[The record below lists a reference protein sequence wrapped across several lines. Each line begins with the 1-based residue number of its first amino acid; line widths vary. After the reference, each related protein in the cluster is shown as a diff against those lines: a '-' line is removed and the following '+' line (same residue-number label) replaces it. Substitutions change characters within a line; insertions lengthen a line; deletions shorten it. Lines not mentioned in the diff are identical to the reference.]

1 MNRILI
7 WEGSCNI
14 RPLMM
19 IFFIKKKTSHVRKE
33 GRFYTTIKTQKTS
46 THKVHIIHP
55 NSGTLELWEVLT
67 WPSEDIWLAPHRCSL
82 LGLLFC
88 IVQVL
93 FRACE
98 DCVTYWWF
106 FGIISWRRLWES
118 MIRSMPYL
126 PLSEQKVA
134 WYLLVWWQ
142 PPPTIKAT
150 NRDLLP

>member
-19 IFFIKKKTSHVRKE
+19 IFSIKKKTSHIRKE

-46 THKVHIIHP
+46 TYKVHIIHP
-55 NSGTLELWEVLT
+55 NSGTLELWEVQT
-67 WPSEDIWLAPHRCSL
+67 RPSEDIQLAPHRCSL
-82 LGLLFC
+82 LGVLFC

-93 FRACE
+93 FRARE

-106 FGIISWRRLWES
+106 FDIISWRRLWES
-118 MIRSMPYL
+118 MIKSKPYL
-126 PLSEQKVA
+126 PLFEQKAA
-134 WYLLVWWQ
+134 WYLLIWWQ
-142 PPPTIKAT
+142 PPPTINAT